1 MFVVGPEVGA
11 IDNRYRILPHS
22 HYKII
27 IVYNVGGVQKTH
39 EIQTDKKGRVKF
51 TFAKQVLQ
59 NDFIKADLPDAAPIK
74 LFVFDGNEM
83 RLLHKFGNYE
93 AMKKD
98 RKGNNDRLNECFVFN
113 FKDVGQ
119 VIPRNQIDFEMQGIE
134 GRHQNRG
141 GGGGGGD
148 EDDDDDDDDEDED
161 DDEEEEEDDEED
173 KRKPK
178 KKPRGLWSKI
188 FKKKKRD

>member
-1 MFVVGPEVGA
+1 MFVVGPKVGA
-11 IDNRYRILPHS
+11 IDNRYRILPRR

-83 RLLHKFGNYE
+83 RLLHKFKNYGQMVE
-93 AMKKD
+93 D
-98 RKGNNDRLNECFVFN
+98 RKRNEYRLYEMFQIV
-113 FKDVGQ
+113 FKDLPLV
-119 VIPRNQIDFEMQGIE
+119 E
-134 GRHQNRG
+134 
-141 GGGGGGD
+141 
-148 EDDDDDDDDEDED
+148 DDDDEDED
-161 DDEEEEEDDEED
+161 DDDDEEEEEDEEDDEEEEEEEEED

-178 KKPRGLWSKI
+178 KKAFGFLKKM
-188 FKKKKRD
+188 FKKKRH